1 MGIFDA
7 LTGRKESL
15 AIIDL
20 VKEVG
25 MVDKK
30 IYFDNN
36 FFYHGYDGEIDK
48 YGENVYNKKDI
59 EWVLVKNSYEGDTD
73 CIIYSV
79 EGEEVVNRK
88 VDRQVITMVYLKLQE
103 YVKEFKD

>member
-7 LTGRKESL
+7 LTGRKESI

-20 VKEVG
+20 VKSQNMVG
-25 MVDKK
+25 RK

-48 YGENVYNKKDI
+48 YGENVYVKKYI
-59 EWVLVKNSYEGDTD
+59 EWVLVQPSYEGDSD
-73 CIIYSV
+73 CIVYSID
-79 EGEEVVNRK
+79 GHQVNTRL

-103 YVKEFKD
+103 YVKEFED

>member
-20 VKEVG
+20 VKEQG
-25 MVDKK
+25 MVGRK
-30 IYFDNN
+30 IYFDDN

-48 YGENVYNKKDI
+48 YGENVYNKKYI
-59 EWVLVKNSYEGDTD
+59 EWVLIEKSYYGDSD
-73 CIIYSV
+73 CIIYSIDGK
-79 EGEEVVNRK
+79 EFTSRK
-88 VDRQVITMVYLKLQE
+88 VDRQVITMVYLKIQD